1 MSFRSRRSGP
11 AVDLEMA
18 TKLACG
24 GDDTL
29 HVEVRRSA
37 LSNQPSGRM
46 SDSGD
51 IAILYGA
58 DDAISLPYRG
68 RE

>member
-1 MSFRSRRSGP
+1 MSFRSSRSGP

-29 HVEVRRSA
+29 HFEVGSA
-37 LSNQPSGRM
+37 ALFNQPSDRM